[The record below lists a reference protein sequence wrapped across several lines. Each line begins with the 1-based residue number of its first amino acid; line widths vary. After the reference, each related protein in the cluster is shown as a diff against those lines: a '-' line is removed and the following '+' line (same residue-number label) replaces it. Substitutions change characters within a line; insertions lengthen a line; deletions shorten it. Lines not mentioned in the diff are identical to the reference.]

1 MVTQPDQPLIVLVG
15 PTASGKTGLAIHL
28 AQTFQGEIVSCDSVA
43 VYREMEIGT
52 AKPTHEERTLVP
64 HHMIDIAWPN
74 EACTAGD
81 YSRLAR
87 ESLAGIT
94 ARGTADN
101 ILITSSASTH
111 APATL
116 YISAPANPRPAARHG
131 HLPIVAGGTG
141 LYLRALIDG
150 LFPAPPQTPGQRER
164 LRHIASTRG
173 PAYLHRLLTRLDPTA
188 ASAIHPNDA
197 SKVVRAIEVSLAQT
211 PAPSHPAQAIRTP
224 MTKQWQQGRD
234 ALTGYRIL
242 RLGLNP
248 PRPLLYERINQRA
261 AAMFDLGLIE
271 ETERLLARYGPDC
284 RPLTSLGY
292 AEASAVLHGELTR
305 EQAVTQAQQGH
316 RNYAK
321 RQLTW
326 FRREPNM
333 HWLPGCGGDPD
344 IIAQATTL
352 VAQHLAR

>member
-1 MVTQPDQPLIVLVG
+1 VTVPDQPLIVLVG
-15 PTASGKTGLAIHL
+15 PTASGKTSLALRL
-28 AQTFQGEIVSCDSVA
+28 AQEFNGEIVSCDSVA

-52 AKPTHEERTLVP
+52 AKPSHEERTLIQ

-81 YSRLAR
+81 YSRQAR
-87 ESLAGIT
+87 EALAGIT
-94 ARGTADN
+94 ERD
-101 ILITSSASTH
+101 
-111 APATL
+111 
-116 YISAPANPRPAARHG
+116 

-150 LFPAPPQTPGQRER
+150 LFPAPPQKPGQRER
-164 LRHIASTRG
+164 LRKLAKTRG
-173 PAYLHRLLTRLDPTA
+173 SAYLHRLLTRLDPTA
-188 ASAIHPNDA
+188 AAAIHPNDVP
-197 SKVVRAIEVSLAQT
+197 KVIRAIEVSLAAD
-211 PAPSHPAQAIRTP
+211 PPLGERSRTP
-224 MTKQWQQGRD
+224 MTVQWQKGRD
-234 ALTGYRIL
+234 SLTGYRIL

-248 PRPLLYERINQRA
+248 PRERLYERINRRA
-261 AAMFDLGLIE
+261 AAMFDRGLIE
-271 ETERLLARYGPDC
+271 ETERLIARYGPTC

-292 AEASAVLHGELTR
+292 AEATAVLENELTR

-333 HWLPGCGGDPD
+333 HWLEGCGGDQE
-344 IIAQATTL
+344 IIEKALTLTAGFLQKNPAT
-352 VAQHLAR
+352 